1 MEIEIKWELK
11 SRTFNEWRT
20 VSGDTKL
27 KDVLVHFMDSAWES
41 VKDKD
46 SEQVYGDRVV
56 FFDEKGT
63 KLDLD
68 KTIQQAFP
76 NAESGKPL
84 KLIAAYDLRKSERT
98 PKRKRED

>member
-1 MEIEIKWELK
+1 MELEIKWQLE
-11 SRTFNEWRT
+11 SRMFERWRT
-20 VSGDTKL
+20 VPGDTKL

-41 VKDKD
+41 VKDKHI
-46 SEQVYGDRVV
+46 ERVYGDRVV

-68 KTIQQAFP
+68 KTIQEAFP

-98 PKRKRED
+98 SKRKRED

>member
-1 MEIEIKWELK
+1 MKIEIKWELK
-11 SRTFNEWRT
+11 ERTFNEWRT
-20 VSGDTKL
+20 VPGDTKL
-27 KDVLVHFMDSAWES
+27 SVILKSFMDSAWES
-41 VKDKD
+41 VKDKHI
-46 SEQVYGDRVV
+46 ERVYGDRVV
-56 FFDEKGT
+56 FFDEKGM

-76 NAESGKPL
+76 NAEFGKPL

>member
-1 MEIEIKWELK
+1 MKIEITWKLE
-11 SRTFNEWRT
+11 SRIFNEWRT

-27 KDVLVHFMDSAWES
+27 KDVLVHFMDSAWKS
-41 VKDKD
+41 VKDKHI
-46 SEQVYGDRVV
+46 ERVYGDRVV

-63 KLDLD
+63 KLILD

-76 NAESGKPL
+76 NAKSGKSL

>member
-1 MEIEIKWELK
+1 MDIEIKWELQ

-20 VSGDTKL
+20 VTEDTKL

-41 VKDKD
+41 VKDKYI
-46 SEQVYGDRVV
+46 EKVYGDRVV
-56 FFDEKGT
+56 LFDDKNV

-68 KTIQQAFP
+68 KTIRQAFP

-84 KLIAAYDLRKSERT
+84 KLIAAYDCRKSERT
-98 PKRKRED
+98 SKRKRED